1 METLKLQMRN
11 AKWTVSTIM
20 QQLDH
25 FRMQIEE
32 DTLTSV
38 TKKWNEY
45 IQIHRNYINL
55 LLTAMRVSLYIL
67 KLYQKY
73 Y

>member
-11 AKWTVSTIM
+11 AKWSVSTIM

-45 IQIHRNYINL
+45 IQVHRNYINL
-55 LLTAMRVSLYIL
+55 LLIAMRVSLYIL